1 MEHSISEYSLCDRMR
16 LWEFPDQYIIEPADG
31 GHHQLLSISR
41 VDGAL
46 QSIGEMPFIHSS
58 QVPKTQTIF
67 GLVGIIKRFAGAY
80 ALVITARECVGS
92 YGSHPIYKVVSMRF
106 LPCNSAL
113 KKSTPQEKKAEG
125 DFANLL
131 RAAEKI
137 PGLYF
142 SYDVELTL
150 NAQRSYHLEAESKT
164 APLWKQ
170 ADTKYLWN
178 RRMIEELTQQKVS
191 LQLDPYIL
199 PVIQGSF
206 QTFQTVIG
214 KTTLNVTL
222 IARRCMHRTGTR
234 MWRRGAD
241 LDGNVANFV
250 ETEQILEANGY
261 LASYVQVRGSIPLLW
276 EQVVDLTYKPGFKI
290 INLEDA
296 PKVAERHFSDLRRRY
311 GSVTAID
318 LINQCGGEGLL
329 SQAYANAM
337 QDLVNDEIRYVQF
350 DFHRVCG
357 HVHFERLSLL
367 YEQIAD
373 DVKKH
378 RYFLLSTGQ
387 ETLEEQKGVIRSNCI
402 DCLDRTNVTQSMLGR
417 KSMEAQ
423 LQRIEIFRQDETIS
437 QHLNFDN
444 LFKILWA
451 NHGDEI
457 SIQYSGTPALKGDF
471 VRYGQRTIQG
481 ILGDGHNALARYY
494 FNNFCDGVKQD
505 AIDLLQG
512 HYTLSREISSPS
524 QDRGLSTIASVPL
537 ASALVLA
544 SIVLATMS
552 LRQGGQDARR
562 FIFSA
567 FWASVALGIMTF
579 VRINGRVFCNRP
591 RLQKLL

>member
-1 MEHSISEYSLCDRMR
+1 MEHSSSEYCLCNRMR
-16 LWEFPDQYIIEPADG
+16 LWEFPDQYVIEPADG

-67 GLVGIIKRFAGAY
+67 GLVGIIKLFAGAY

-92 YGSHPIYKVVSMRF
+92 YGGHPIYKVVSMRF

-113 KKSTPQEKKAEG
+113 KKSTPQEKKAEA

-150 NAQRSYHLEAESKT
+150 NAQRSYHLEAASKMV
-164 APLWKQ
+164 PLWKQ

-178 RRMIEELTQQKVS
+178 RRMIEELTQHK
-191 LQLDPYIL
+191 LDRYIL

-276 EQVVDLTYKPGFKI
+276 EQVVDLTYKPGFKL

-296 PKVAERHFSDLRRRY
+296 PKVVERHFSDLRRRY
-311 GSVTAID
+311 GSVTAVD
-318 LINQCGGEGLL
+318 LVNQHGREGLL
-329 SQAYANAM
+329 SQAYANAV
-337 QDLVNDEIRYVQF
+337 QALVNDEIRYVQF

-367 YEQIAD
+367 YDQIAD

-378 RYFLLSTGQ
+378 SYFLLSIRQ
-387 ETLEEQKGVIRSNCI
+387 ETLGEQKGVIRSNCI

-423 LQRIEIFRQDETIS
+423 LQRIEIFRQDETIN
-437 QHLNFDN
+437 QHMNFDN

-471 VRYGQRTIQG
+471 VRHGQRTIQG

-524 QDRGLSTIASVPL
+524 QGRGLATMASVPL

-552 LRQGGQDARR
+552 LRQGRQDSRR

-567 FWASVALGIMTF
+567 FWASLALGIVTF